1 MNKYHRNNMTV
12 LDPPALQKLEL
23 SDPECKRASVTT
35 FKEIKIKCEKFGSE
49 L

>member
-1 MNKYHRNNMTV
+1 MTE

-23 SDPECKRASVTT
+23 SDPECKRPLVTM
-35 FKEIKIKCEKFGSE
+35 FKEIKSKCENFGNE